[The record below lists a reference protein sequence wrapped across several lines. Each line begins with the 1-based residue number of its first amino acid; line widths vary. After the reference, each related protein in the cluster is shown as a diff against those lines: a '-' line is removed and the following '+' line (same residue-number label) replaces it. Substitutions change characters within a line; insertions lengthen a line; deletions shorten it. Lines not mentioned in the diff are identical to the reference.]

1 MTQVLPRNDS
11 APPDDAGL
19 QHALHVGPAGQLAV
33 GRHGSILLQLLE
45 LTATA
50 TATATTLSLSLSVWV
65 KRDIDKTIR

>member
-19 QHALHVGPAGQLAV
+19 QHALHVGPAGQLAA
-33 GRHGSILLQLLE
+33 GRHGCIQLQLLE
-45 LTATA
+45 LTTTA
-50 TATATTLSLSLSVWV
+50 ATATTFSLSVWV